1 MDLDQDIPVALEIA
15 QQEESHG
22 KTYETI
28 IHQVKLDIISGK
40 LSSGSKLPP
49 EREMAK
55 KYGVSR
61 TSVREALRT
70 LEILGVVQ
78 SIQGSGN
85 FIAADVGKSMIESM
99 SMMFLLQQIDAIQIN
114 QLREALEIKAVAL
127 AVEFIEDEEID
138 KLEDIVN
145 KMSTS
150 EDEIETSQLDKSL
163 HYALAAASKNIVIVQ
178 ILEVLSVIIETH
190 IQHRRSEILTDP
202 KNSQHLQEIH
212 ETIVKGIRERD
223 SAKALGAMQQHFEII
238 ARYIKTTK

>member
-1 MDLDQDIPVALEIA
+1 MGLEPSSEIDT
-15 QQEESHG
+15 QEVLHEEGRS

-28 IHQVKLDIISGK
+28 INQVKADIIAGK
-40 LSSGSKLPP
+40 LSAGVKLPP

-85 FIAADVGKSMIESM
+85 FIAADVEKSMIESM
-99 SMMFLLQQIDAIQIN
+99 SMMFLLQQVDAVQIN
-114 QLREALEIKAVAL
+114 QLREALEMKAVLL
-127 AVEFIEDEEID
+127 AVEHISDEEID
-138 KLEDIVN
+138 EIEEIVN
-145 KMSTS
+145 KMSEST
-150 EDEIETSQLDKSL
+150 DEKYTSQLDKSL

-190 IQHRRSEILTDP
+190 IEHRRSEILTDP
-202 KNSQHLQEIH
+202 RNRKRLQEIH
-212 ETIVKGIRERD
+212 ENVVKGIRQRD
-223 SAKALGAMQQHFEII
+223 SGMALDAMTEHFKII
-238 ARYIKTTK
+238 SRYIKTTK